1 MLVLAS
7 AHVKQLEWKE
17 KTSDGFTDFLVDR
30 QYSLVSSTDLVI
42 ISSVILPFFLATKL
56 YRN

>member
-17 KTSDGFTDFLVDR
+17 KTRDGFTDFLVDR

-42 ISSVILPFFLATKL
+42 ISSVILPFFLATEL
-56 YRN
+56 Y

>member
-17 KTSDGFTDFLVDR
+17 QTSDGFTDFLVDR

-42 ISSVILPFFLATKL
+42 ISSVILPFFLATEL
-56 YRN
+56 YSN